1 MVLFDYRLRSDL
13 GLAVYAYRFFKDILT
28 CAEFFRGEWQ
38 NRETVYGN
46 VLSCRQKVE
55 GEQQHGHRKQVVNVD
70 KRTRLKK
77 SCLIL
82 AVLKTY
88 CFVKNAR
95 STEKTEN

>member
-1 MVLFDYRLRSDL
+1 
-13 GLAVYAYRFFKDILT
+13 
-28 CAEFFRGEWQ
+28 
-38 NRETVYGN
+38 
-46 VLSCRQKVE
+46 LSCRQKVE
-55 GEQQHGHRKQVVNVD
+55 GEQQRGHRKQVVNVD